1 MIALLAAPTNLGL
14 RPPVPGSVPGCAKA
28 PEALKDAGLLGLW
41 SADAVADAGTVIAG
55 RYVDDADAA
64 SGRVRN
70 QTGLIA
76 YSRRLADRVTALLDA
91 HQTPFVVG
99 GDCSLLLGVGLA
111 LRRRG
116 RYALVHIDG
125 HTDFRNPENSPVTVS
140 AAGEDLAIVVG
151 RHWPEIAD
159 IDGHGPYFDPADV
172 VHAGCREGDEH
183 LEEARGAIKLVVPA
197 SDLIA
202 DQVAATEAIVSAL
215 SEATVDGY
223 WIHVDLDVLDPGYMP
238 AVDSPDPGGMS
249 PDGLGRLLARL
260 APEAIGCDIA
270 IYDPDLDPTG
280 EHAATVVDVVRH
292 GLTQLGE
299 DRGKRPARTP
309 ESSDPPGG

>member
-28 PEALKDAGLLGLW
+28 PEALKEAGLWALW
-41 SADAVADAGTVIAG
+41 SADAVTDAGTVIAG
-55 RYVDDADAA
+55 RYVVDADAT

-70 QTGLIA
+70 QRGLIT

-91 HQTPFVVG
+91 QQTPFVVG

-125 HTDFRNPENSPVTVS
+125 HTDFRNPDNSPVTLN

-151 RHWPEIAD
+151 RHWPAVAD
-159 IDGHGPYFDPADV
+159 IDGRGPYFDPGDV
-172 VHAGCREGDEH
+172 VHAGCREDDEH
-183 LEEARGAIKLVVPA
+183 LEETRDAIKLVVPA
-197 SDLIA
+197 PDLLA
-202 DQVAATEAIVSAL
+202 DPVAATEAIAAAL
-215 SEATVDGY
+215 SQMNVDGY
-223 WIHVDLDVLDPGYMP
+223 WVHVDLDVLDPAYMP
-238 AVDSPDPGGMS
+238 AVDSPDPGGLT
-249 PDGLGRLLARL
+249 PDGLARLLARL
-260 APEAIGCDIA
+260 APEATGCDIA

-280 EHAATVVDVVRH
+280 EHAATVVDVVHH
-292 GLTQLGE
+292 GLTRLGE
-299 DRGKRPARTP
+299 GRT
-309 ESSDPPGG
+309 